1 VIETKIGNI
10 KVATRSKVKRGKV
23 IALFAAE
30 NCGKTRFCLTG
41 KGKIGCVPLEM
52 KAYPTLEKDAIEM
65 GKDIIVPEDPFE
77 LIVQMRK
84 VSAMDSEHKQQLF
97 YMEHVKK
104 VQEYT
109 YSLLET
115 KDVNTV
121 MIDKFT
127 TYCIWQEYAT
137 NGMQE
142 KYIKVEGKVFKARG
156 ELNQTISDFLN
167 SLSQFGK
174 TVILT
179 NATKDDY
186 DVLGSDGKPMR
197 QTWESFRYLGSHV
210 NLVCE
215 LVDNK
220 YWDPNKKA
228 NETQL
233 AKHGW
238 HYGLNI
244 RRCQDDNM
252 MEGPQGQM
260 LLTDDQISLP
270 NLIVAV
276 DKNADIEQYI

>member
-1 VIETKIGNI
+1 MIETKVGGIS
-10 KVATRSKVKRGKV
+10 VATKSKVKRGK
-23 IALFAAE
+23 IIGLFAAE

-41 KGKIGCVPLEM
+41 KDKIGCAPLEM
-52 KAYPTLEKDAIEM
+52 KAYPTLEKDAIEF
-65 GKDIIVPEDPFE
+65 GKDIIVPVDPFD
-77 LIVQMRK
+77 LIVQIRK
-84 VSAMDSEHKQQLF
+84 VSTMKTEHEQQLF
-97 YMEHVKK
+97 YISHIKK
-104 VQEYT
+104 VQEYVF
-109 YSLLET
+109 SLLEH

-127 TYCIWQEYAT
+127 TLCAWFEFAV

-142 KYIKVEGKVFKARG
+142 KYVKVDGKVYKARG

-186 DVLGSDGKPMR
+186 DVLGPDGKPAR
-197 QTWESFRYLGSHV
+197 QTWESFRYMGSHV

-215 LVDNK
+215 LIDNK
-220 YWDPNKKA
+220 YWDPNKPDKD
-228 NETQL
+228 
-233 AKHGW
+233 KHNW

-244 RRCQDDNM
+244 RRCQDDSL

-260 LLTDDQISLP
+260 FLKDDQITLA
-270 NLIVAV
+270 NLVV
-276 DKNADIEQYI
+276 GTDPKADIEQYI